1 MAYLDLFKYLPK
13 VFKGLLLSQGFV
25 VTPELLARVAPE
37 MLPNPDPPQRRG
49 TAARRAAL
57 EASTSEI
64 PCGSQRF
71 PTPSSLPTVRGW
83 QSTEN
88 DLE

>member
-1 MAYLDLFKYLPK
+1 VAFAQNYYRIAPMAYLDLFKYLPK

-37 MLPNPDPPQRRG
+37 MLPNG
-49 TAARRAAL
+49 A
-57 EASTSEI
+57 
-64 PCGSQRF
+64 
-71 PTPSSLPTVRGW
+71 W
-83 QSTEN
+83 QSIEN